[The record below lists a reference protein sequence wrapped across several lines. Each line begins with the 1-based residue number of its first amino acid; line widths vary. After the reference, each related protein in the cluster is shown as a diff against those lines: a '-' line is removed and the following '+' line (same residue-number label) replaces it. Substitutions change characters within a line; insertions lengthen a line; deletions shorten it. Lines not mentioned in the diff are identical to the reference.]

1 MNPWTAVGVDFRWK
15 DIVIGADLDAVEFA
29 YDNKYFLIKNRDAYH
44 HSYEDVED
52 VWAEKS
58 YQLYNLG
65 LVPFVNKI
73 NNLRVLSED
82 KLIKVFTDSSVF
94 TIQYENI
101 YVFDFENVV
110 GPPVDREFLH
120 YRVIDWFDCRG
131 LHNLEFDEIVT
142 NDDFVHKIKLFQSLR
157 IDGDQKYMDLLCESF
172 LSEDQ
177 LKIFEFSDTMVR
189 FKAID
194 LLKTHGAPNVKMA
207 LWKRDIYPVYDRM
220 I

>member
-1 MNPWTAVGVDFRWK
+1 VGADFRWK
-15 DIVIGADLDAVEFA
+15 DVVIGADLDAIEFA
-29 YDNKYFLIKNRDAYH
+29 YDNKYFLIKNRDPYH
-44 HSYEDVED
+44 HSYENIED
-52 VWAEKS
+52 VWAEKL

-65 LVPFVNKI
+65 LTPFINKI

-82 KLIKVFTDSSVF
+82 KLIRVFTDSDVF

-101 YVFDFENVV
+101 HVFDLENVA
-110 GPPVDREFLH
+110 GAHMDRKFLH
-120 YRVIDWFDCRG
+120 YRVVDWFDCRG
-131 LHNLEFDEIVT
+131 LHNLGFDEILT
-142 NDDFVHKIKLFQSLR
+142 SDDFVRKIKLFQSLR

-177 LKIFEFSDTMVR
+177 LKVFEFSDTMVR

-194 LLKTHGAPNVKMA
+194 LLKNLGADNVKMT